1 MTNEMPNEIYVTE
14 PVKGTGTGT
23 GFYAQTD
30 FDGSTKYIRADSI
43 HADVAGA
50 LDWERDIDILKT
62 NIESLPKQA
71 GLTAEEIAIL
81 LMRLGRLKSFIRAAL
96 KAQLQVNQELLKA
109 LKKAADIFRDYERIH
124 LSKNP
129 PDRSKAERNGDYA
142 YMVEQ
147 AIARAKQKGLQNG
160 ND

>member
-1 MTNEMPNEIYVTE
+1 MPNEIYVTE

-43 HADVAGA
+43 HADVAVAFGA
-50 LDWERDIDILKT
+50 IEKGLMSLSIEERDCYQSGFSSEGLRLADIGSQIGAALNT
-62 NIESLPKQA
+62 
-71 GLTAEEIAIL
+71 
-81 LMRLGRLKSFIRAAL
+81 IRAAL
-96 KAQLQVNQELLKA
+96 QAQLQVNQELLKA